1 MTSISSKKPT
11 WNWLAIKWLG
21 IISLFLTSCDA
32 PKEIGA
38 DLFSVEVGLN
48 YTDTLTIKSATVLM
62 DSIQTGGNSTFLL
75 GSYYHPELGYLS
87 SNVYTQIA
95 NADTLNSKATSIM
108 DSLKMHLIYKNTQ
121 GDLSQDQT
129 IELYR
134 LSDSLS
140 RTATYFTNS
149 TVAIKPELLKR
160 YTFTPKPIK
169 AESANGDSVQFDTL
183 KFHMPIALGKELM
196 SKYTDKNIA
205 GGGSAFRDYFRGLFI
220 KSESGKK
227 AALLAFAPTYS
238 RMTLHWHNPG
248 DTIKYSIN
256 YYFSLSNSYVPEIN
270 ARFNEFSA
278 NRIGTLAALV
288 KSGDKVSSLKTN
300 NTTYVQSGT
309 GVVTKIELPY
319 LLKLKGNRNIAVN
332 KAELVFSGT
341 DKLDFMQT
349 IGQLSLIESDGSNRP
364 LRNTTN
370 GLKYIYAEG
379 GGGVATATY
388 DISTNS
394 FTFNVTTLMQ
404 SMLSGKKE
412 NLGYLLTPAIS
423 ADAAGNAKILNE
435 SGRYIALNALK
446 AKLKIYYSYIAK

>member
-21 IISLFLTSCDA
+21 IISLFLSSCDA

-75 GSYYHPELGYLS
+75 GSYYHPELGYVS

-95 NADTLNSKATSIM
+95 NADTLNSKENSIV
-108 DSLKMHLIYKNTQ
+108 DSLQMHLIYKNTQ
-121 GDLSQDQT
+121 GDLSQPQT

-140 RTATYFTNS
+140 RSTTYLTNS
-149 TVAIKPELLKR
+149 SVSIKPELIKR
-160 YTFTPKPIK
+160 YTFVPKPIK
-169 AESANGDSVQFDTL
+169 KESANGDSIQFDTL
-183 KFHMPIALGKELM
+183 KFQMPLTLAKDLI

-220 KSESGKK
+220 KSEAGKK
-227 AALLAFAPTYS
+227 AALLAFSPTYS

-248 DTIKYSIN
+248 DTTKYYLN
-256 YYFSLSNSYVPEIN
+256 YYFSLSNAYITEIN
-270 ARFNEFSA
+270 ARFNQISA
-278 NRIGTLAALV
+278 QRVGPLAALV
-288 KSGDKVSSLKTN
+288 KPGDKVSSLKTN
-300 NTTYVQSGT
+300 NLTYVQSGT
-309 GVVTKIELPY
+309 GVVTKVELPY
-319 LLKLKGNRNIAVN
+319 LLNLKGNRNIAVN
-332 KAELVFSGT
+332 KAELVFSGK
-341 DKLDFMQT
+341 DNLDFNQT
-349 IGQLSLIESDGSNRP
+349 IGQLSLIESDGSNKP
-364 LRNTTN
+364 LRNSY
-370 GLKYIYAEG
+370 GLKYIYSEG
-379 GGGVATATY
+379 GAGVATATY
-388 DISTNS
+388 DIATNS
-394 FTFNVTTLMQ
+394 YTFNVTTLMQ
-404 SMLSGKKE
+404 SMLSGKKA

-435 SGRYIALNALK
+435 SGRYIALNSLK